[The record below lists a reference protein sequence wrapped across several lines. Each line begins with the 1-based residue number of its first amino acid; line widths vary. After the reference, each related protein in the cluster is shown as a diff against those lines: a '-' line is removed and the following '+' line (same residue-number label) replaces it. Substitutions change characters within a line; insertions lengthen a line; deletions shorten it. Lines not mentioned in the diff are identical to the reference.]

1 MKKIALITGI
11 TGQDGSYLAELLLKK
26 GYIVHGLRRR
36 VSLFN
41 TERIDHIL
49 TNKEFADKFFLHY
62 GDLTDSSSLNNLIAQ
77 TVPDEVYNLGAQ
89 SHVAISFQQPEYTA
103 NVDALGTLRL
113 LEAIRINK
121 LSDKTRFYQASSSEL
136 YGLVQETPQ
145 NESTPFYPRSPYA
158 IAKLYSYWTTINY
171 REAYNFFA
179 CNGILFNH
187 ESSRRGETF
196 VTRKITRALTR
207 IKLGLQTELS
217 LGNLD
222 ALRDWG
228 HAKDYVEMQWMMLQK
243 DSPKDYVI
251 ATGEQISVRD
261 FTKKAA
267 DFLNIPLTWEGHGVD
282 ERGINDDT
290 DFIYRL
296 KRDTDFHIGNS
307 SAKTQSLH
315 YGSLKEYVKKFKWYG
330 IGDGEF
336 CIKHPSRAWRMF
348 YHLLINY
355 LFILPLRGMIRG
367 KFKLLPYC
375 WLQGSIRFFYC
386 VKKIILNF
394 FQSK

>member
-41 TERIDHIL
+41 TERIDHL
-49 TNKEFADKFFLHY
+49 LMNKEFSKKFVLHY
-62 GDLTDSSSLNNLIAQ
+62 GDLTDSSSLNNLIAE

-121 LSDKTRFYQASSSEL
+121 LSNKTKFYQASSSEL
-136 YGLVQETPQ
+136 YGLVQKIPQ

-171 REAYNFFA
+171 REAYDFFA

-207 IKLGLQTELS
+207 IKLGLQENLS
-217 LGNLD
+217 LGNLN

-228 HAKDYVEMQWMMLQK
+228 HAKDYVEMQWLMLQQ
-243 DSPKDYVI
+243 DTPKDYVI

-261 FTKKAA
+261 FTSKAA
-267 DFLNIPLTWEGHGVD
+267 DFLNIPLTWEGHGIEEKGIDKVGNVIVRVD
-282 ERGINDDT
+282 PLYFRPAEVETLLGDITLAKKELNWKPRISIDQLIEEMVQGDMKLAEKEKVLND
-290 DFIYRL
+290 I
-296 KRDTDFHIGNS
+296 
-307 SAKTQSLH
+307 
-315 YGSLKEYVKKFKWYG
+315 
-330 IGDGEF
+330 
-336 CIKHPSRAWRMF
+336 
-348 YHLLINY
+348 
-355 LFILPLRGMIRG
+355 
-367 KFKLLPYC
+367 
-375 WLQGSIRFFYC
+375 
-386 VKKIILNF
+386 
-394 FQSK
+394 